1 MLEILC
7 GLLWGTSLFGGSFAG
22 MALGGVVG
30 NETHRLYGKL
40 RDRTASPENH
50 DLQKALLE
58 ALLKG
63 IAATTDAN
71 VKKIPPSE
79 QKQVRAWLKQRMDDI
94 NWRIRNP
101 DQTKLAWGSNS
112 SWSKLLSATPEQLSG
127 LSQKEKS
134 RELRRL
140 KAELE
145 KDLSLNLLPDE
156 FRESFEQEWLPY
168 VNLYLAEAIKSNPR
182 VAQILQVE
190 LMLNVQTAVQQL
202 TELFSNP
209 QNFLSSVQVIDFDI
223 EAIRAEVRNLAGQIQ
238 GWLDHLEDHIDAQFD
253 RTNTN
258 IDQTKAE
265 IVETKAM
272 VLELLAMSK
281 QQQPQNEK
289 SLPIAPVLVVPQ
301 AWQCVYTLTGHSRS
315 VESIAFSPD
324 GETLASFSHDTNDG
338 TIKLWQ
344 LSTGKEICTFSG
356 YLHEISLDGQILAS
370 NNGKTIKLWQ
380 LSTGREV
387 CTLTGHSDEVESI
400 AFSPDGQIL
409 ASGSY
414 DNTIKLWQ
422 LSTGRE
428 ICSLTGHS
436 DFVWSV
442 AFSPD
447 GQILVSNSN
456 ETIKL
461 WQLSTDKKTCILTG
475 HSGPV
480 CSDAFSPDGQILASG
495 SENNTIKLWQLSTGR
510 ELCSLTGHSSYVG
523 SIAFSPD
530 GQILASGSND
540 DTIKLWQLST
550 GKEICTLTGHPDEVE
565 YVAFSPDGQMLV
577 TSSYKIIKVWQLST
591 GKEIYTLRG
600 DFQTISP
607 DGQILVSSSEDNTL
621 KLWQLSTGKEICTLS
636 GHSDDIWS
644 VAFSRDGQTL
654 ATGSSDKT
662 IKIWRRV

>member
-1 MLEILC
+1 MLEILG

-79 QKQVRAWLKQRMDDI
+79 QKQVRAWLKQRMDDL
-94 NWRIRNP
+94 NWGIRNP
-101 DQTKLAWGSNS
+101 DKTKLAWGSNS

-140 KAELE
+140 KAEVE

-182 VAQILQVE
+182 VAKILQVE
-190 LMLNVQTAVQQL
+190 LMLDVQTAVQQL

-223 EAIRAEVRNLAGQIQ
+223 EAIRAEVRDLAGQIQ

-265 IVETKAM
+265 VVETKAM
-272 VLELLAMSK
+272 VLELLALSK

-289 SLPIAPVLVVPQ
+289 FLPIPPVLVAPQ
-301 AWQCVYTLTGHSRS
+301 TWQCIYTLTGHSNS
-315 VESIAFSPD
+315 VESIDFSPD
-324 GETLASFSHDTNDG
+324 GQTLASFSHDSNDG

-356 YLHEISLDGQILAS
+356 YLPEI
-370 NNGKTIKLWQ
+370 
-380 LSTGREV
+380 
-387 CTLTGHSDEVESI
+387 
-400 AFSPDGQIL
+400 
-409 ASGSY
+409 
-414 DNTIKLWQ
+414 
-422 LSTGRE
+422 
-428 ICSLTGHS
+428 
-436 DFVWSV
+436 
-442 AFSPD
+442 
-447 GQILVSNSN
+447 
-456 ETIKL
+456 
-461 WQLSTDKKTCILTG
+461 
-475 HSGPV
+475 
-480 CSDAFSPDGQILASG
+480 
-495 SENNTIKLWQLSTGR
+495 
-510 ELCSLTGHSSYVG
+510 
-523 SIAFSPD
+523 SPD

-550 GKEICTLTGHPDEVE
+550 GKEICTLTGHPSEVE
-565 YVAFSPDGQMLV
+565 SVAFSADGQMLV
-577 TSSYKIIKVWQLST
+577 SSSDGIIKLWQLST
-591 GKEIYTLRG
+591 AKEIYTLSG
-600 DFQTISP
+600 YFNSISP
-607 DGQILVSSSEDNTL
+607 DWQILVSSSEDNAI
-621 KLWQLSTGKEICTLS
+621 KLWQLSTGKEICTLT
-636 GHSDDIWS
+636 GHSDFIWS
-644 VAFSRDGQTL
+644 VVFSPDGQTL
-654 ATGSSDKT
+654 ASSSSDKT
-662 IKIWRRV
+662 IKIWRWV

>member
-1 MLEILC
+1 VLEVLC

-79 QKQVRAWLKQRMDDI
+79 QKQVRAWLKQRMDDL
-94 NWRIRNP
+94 NWRIRNL
-101 DQTKLAWGSNS
+101 DKTKLAWGSNS
-112 SWSKLLSATPEQLSG
+112 SWSKLLSASPEELKS

-301 AWQCVYTLTGHSRS
+301 TWQCVYTLTGHS
-315 VESIAFSPD
+315 
-324 GETLASFSHDTNDG
+324 
-338 TIKLWQ
+338 
-344 LSTGKEICTFSG
+344 
-356 YLHEISLDGQILAS
+356 
-370 NNGKTIKLWQ
+370 
-380 LSTGREV
+380 
-387 CTLTGHSDEVESI
+387 
-400 AFSPDGQIL
+400 
-409 ASGSY
+409 
-414 DNTIKLWQ
+414 
-422 LSTGRE
+422 
-428 ICSLTGHS
+428 

-442 AFSPD
+442 TFSAD
-447 GQILVSNSN
+447 GQILVSNSD

-461 WQLSTDKKTCILTG
+461 WQLSTDNRTCILTG
-475 HSGPV
+475 HSGSV
-480 CSDAFSPDGQILASG
+480 WSVAFSPDGQILASG

-510 ELCSLTGHSSYVG
+510 EICSLTGHSSYVD

-530 GQILASGSND
+530 GQILASGSEDN
-540 DTIKLWQLST
+540 TIKLWQLST
-550 GKEICTLTGHPDEVE
+550 GKEICTFTGHPSEVE
-565 YVAFSPDGQMLV
+565 SVAFSADGQMLV
-577 TSSYKIIKVWQLST
+577 SSSNEIIKLWQLST

-600 DFQTISP
+600 NLHTISP

-654 ATGSSDKT
+654 ASGSSDKT
-662 IKIWRRV
+662 IKIWQRV

>member
-1 MLEILC
+1 VLEILG

-79 QKQVRAWLKQRMDDI
+79 QKQVRAWLKQRMDDL
-94 NWRIRNP
+94 NWGIRNP
-101 DQTKLAWGSNS
+101 DKTKLAWGSNS

-140 KAELE
+140 KAEVE

-182 VAQILQVE
+182 VAKILQVE
-190 LMLNVQTAVQQL
+190 LMLDVQTAVQQL

-223 EAIRAEVRNLAGQIQ
+223 EAIRAEVRDLAGQIQ

-265 IVETKAM
+265 VVETKAM
-272 VLELLAMSK
+272 VLELLALSK

-289 SLPIAPVLVVPQ
+289 FLPIPPVLVAPQ
-301 AWQCVYTLTGHSRS
+301 TWQCIYTLTGHSNS
-315 VESIAFSPD
+315 VESIDFSPD
-324 GETLASFSHDTNDG
+324 GQTLASFSHDSNDG

-356 YLHEISLDGQILAS
+356 YLPEISPDGQILAS
-370 NNGKTIKLWQ
+370 SSGKTIKLWQ

-400 AFSPDGQIL
+400 AFSPDGQTL

-436 DFVWSV
+436 NYID
-442 AFSPD
+442 
-447 GQILVSNSN
+447 
-456 ETIKL
+456 
-461 WQLSTDKKTCILTG
+461 
-475 HSGPV
+475 
-480 CSDAFSPDGQILASG
+480 
-495 SENNTIKLWQLSTGR
+495 
-510 ELCSLTGHSSYVG
+510 

-550 GKEICTLTGHPDEVE
+550 GKEICTLTGHPSEVE
-565 YVAFSPDGQMLV
+565 SVAFSADGQMLV
-577 TSSYKIIKVWQLST
+577 SSSDGIIKLWQLST
-591 GKEIYTLRG
+591 AKEIYTLSG
-600 DFQTISP
+600 YFNSISP
-607 DGQILVSSSEDNTL
+607 DWQILVSSSEDNAI
-621 KLWQLSTGKEICTLS
+621 KLWQLSTGKEICTLT
-636 GHSDDIWS
+636 GHSDFIWS
-644 VAFSRDGQTL
+644 VVFSPDGQTL
-654 ATGSSDKT
+654 ASSSSDKT
-662 IKIWRRV
+662 IKIWRWV